1 MQEYGFLLTR
11 IIPCKD
17 KIERIQV
24 SENQYSSIFC
34 TAVPSPE
41 LLLLIGQILKSSIIK
56 ASTYKVQGTTNVI
69 IKEDMR

>member
-11 IIPCKD
+11 IIPYKD

-34 TAVPSPE
+34 TSVPSPE
-41 LLLLIGQILKSSIIK
+41 LLLLKSSIIK
-56 ASTYKVQGTTNVI
+56 ASTYKVQDTTNVI

>member
-1 MQEYGFLLTR
+1 MLEYGFLLTR
-11 IIPCKD
+11 IIPYKD

-34 TAVPSPE
+34 TSVPSPE
-41 LLLLIGQILKSSIIK
+41 LLLLKSSIIK
-56 ASTYKVQGTTNVI
+56 ASTYKVQDTTNVI